1 MTEWRPDQLVFVDE
15 SAANERTGDRK
26 YGWAPVGAVAEVS
39 ELLKYTEKWSI
50 LPMFTVDGY
59 EAWEVIHGSYNTELF
74 NAFIENQ
81 VIPRMNPFPN
91 IFLNEFHCFHF
102 VYILNLLCHTLDTIF
117 DNQVDAN
124 TFGK

>member
-59 EAWEVIHGSYNTELF
+59 EAWEVIHGSYDTELF

-81 VIPRMNPFPN
+81 VIPRMNPFPATRSVL
-91 IFLNEFHCFHF
+91 I
-102 VYILNLLCHTLDTIF
+102 I
-117 DNQVDAN
+117 DNCKIHRNAVS
-124 TFGK
+124 GY

>member
-81 VIPRMNPFPN
+81 VIPRMNPFPATRSVL
-91 IFLNEFHCFHF
+91 IM
-102 VYILNLLCHTLDTIF
+102 
-117 DNQVDAN
+117 DNCKIHRNVVS
-124 TFGK
+124 GY